1 MFISIFRLVLDTK
14 QLEGHIYIPIVQE
27 KKKEKKQKPK

>member
-1 MFISIFRLVLDTK
+1 MFISLDTK